1 MAVADGIRTEPG
13 AGGRVSLLPSLL
25 AIDPGTTESGWV
37 LLGEENNIRDF
48 GIDQNTELVA
58 LLAVWKGYEL
68 AVEVIEARGMPLG
81 HETIRTILWTGRF
94 IQASP
99 EPDAALL
106 VERRRVKSYLCGSQQ
121 AKDANIRQAL
131 INLYPPTG
139 GGKVP
144 QIGLK
149 GNEGPLY
156 GITKHAWAALG
167 VAATVRGITQAVPR

>member
-1 MAVADGIRTEPG
+1 MGQEMTLV
-13 AGGRVSLLPSLL
+13 
-25 AIDPGTTESGWV
+25 AIDPGTFESGWV
-37 LLGEENNIRDF
+37 VLSDDDTIHAF
-48 GIDQNTELVA
+48 GIHPNTELVE
-58 LLAVWKGYEL
+58 LLSTWVGYDL

-94 IQASP
+94 IQASQDP
-99 EPDAALL
+99 NNALL
-106 VERRRVKSYLCGSQQ
+106 VERRAVKSYLCGSQQ

-144 QIGLK
+144 QIGVM

-156 GITKHAWAALG
+156 GITKHTWAALG
-167 VAATVRGITQAVPR
+167 VAATVRKLERKDTTS

>member
-1 MAVADGIRTEPG
+1 M
-13 AGGRVSLLPSLL
+13 SLL
-25 AIDPGTTESGWV
+25 AIDPGTEQSGWV
-37 LLGEENNIRDF
+37 VLNDDNTIHAF
-48 GIDQNTELVA
+48 GITDNTELVNG
-58 LLAVWKGYEL
+58 LVRSFLRIPDSYGRLTTWEGYDLAI
-68 AVEVIEARGMPLG
+68 EVIEARGMPLG

-99 EPDAALL
+99 NPGDALL

-144 QIGLK
+144 QIGVK

-156 GITKHAWAALG
+156 GIKSHMWAALG
-167 VAATVRGITQAVPR
+167 VAATVRGITR